1 MQKHRIILID
11 DDLQFVNHYAKLFRE
26 YGYNVH
32 PFVSSHD
39 ALSFI
44 KFTDN
49 FIDLIISN
57 THISGLDGL
66 SLIKSIRCHKRFIS
80 VPFIFLS
87 SVADESLQLEAYRSG
102 AQDFIIK
109 PISPQLLAAKIQ
121 SIIGMMSYSSILLR
135 LVLMGENHTLSIEEI
150 VAYCQSESLDGFAF
164 VHSGKEHAE
173 FFFNKGVMEKIQFR
187 DFSEAAAFEHV
198 KSWVQYQ
205 FLIVRGSYH
214 ADTIH
219 QYLRMAANSIF

>member
-1 MQKHRIILID
+1 MQKHKILLID
-11 DDLQFVNHYAKLFRE
+11 EDHEFLNHYARLFRE

-32 PFVSSHD
+32 PFVSPHD

-49 FIDLIISN
+49 YIDLIISN
-57 THISGLDGL
+57 THFSGLDGL

-87 SVADESLQLEAYRSG
+87 SLADESLQLEAYRAG
-102 AQDFIIK
+102 AQDYLVK
-109 PISPQLLAAKIQ
+109 PISPPLLAAKIQ

-135 LVLMGENHTLSIEEI
+135 LVLMGQNHTLSIEEI
-150 VAYCQSESLDGFAF
+150 VAFCQSEILDGFAF
-164 VHSGKEHAE
+164 IHSGKEQAV
-173 FFFNKGVMEKIQFR
+173 FFFTKGILEKIQFR
-187 DFSEAAAFEHV
+187 DFPEDAAFEQIR
-198 KSWVQYQ
+198 SWEQYQ
-205 FLIVRGSYH
+205 FLIVRGSYN

-219 QYLRMAANSIF
+219 QYLRMSANSLF